1 MSATVAQILEIA
13 VQHHKAGRFAEAE
26 AMYRQVLVE
35 EPQNP
40 DALHLL
46 GVLAHQSGNNQ
57 AAVELIRR
65 AIAVRPAAAYFTN
78 LGVVL
83 TDLRRLD
90 EAVDAGRQA
99 VALNPG
105 SVEAVNNLANALR
118 EMDRLEEAVEFHRQA
133 VVLNPN
139 VADVHWNYA
148 INLLALGNF
157 AEGWPEFEW
166 RLRAPGKNLDR
177 GFSQPGWDGS
187 DISDKTILLH
197 AEGGFGDALHFVR
210 YVPMVR
216 RRAGRII
223 LECQPALI
231 SLFSQIRDVDQLI
244 ARGDRLPEFDCH
256 RPLNGLPLIFRTD
269 LESIPSTVPY
279 LQAPPQ
285 CAQYWKD
292 RLSNGKGLKVGLV
305 WAGSEIMPDRRSRS
319 LKIFAALGEIPGV
332 EFHSL
337 QKGRAANDP
346 VPSELELIDHT
357 NELHSFADSA
367 GMLANL
373 DLLISVD
380 TSAAHLAGAMA
391 RPVFTLL
398 PFICDF
404 RWLRGREDTPWYPT
418 MRLFRQ
424 ESNGDW
430 NPVVR
435 RIAEA
440 LRAKVANQDRERG

>member
-1 MSATVAQILEIA
+1 
-13 VQHHKAGRFAEAE
+13 
-26 AMYRQVLVE
+26 MYRQVLVE

-166 RLRAPGKNLDR
+166 RLRPPGKNLDR

-216 RRAGRII
+216 RRGPDYFGMSAGIDFTI
-223 LECQPALI
+223 LADKGCRSAHRPRRSVAG
-231 SLFSQIRDVDQLI
+231 V
-244 ARGDRLPEFDCH
+244 RLP
-256 RPLNGLPLIFRTD
+256 
-269 LESIPSTVPY
+269 S
-279 LQAPPQ
+279 
-285 CAQYWKD
+285 
-292 RLSNGKGLKVGLV
+292 
-305 WAGSEIMPDRRSRS
+305 S
-319 LKIFAALGEIPGV
+319 LKWPAAY
-332 EFHSL
+332 FS
-337 QKGRAANDP
+337 D
-346 VPSELELIDHT
+346 
-357 NELHSFADSA
+357 
-367 GMLANL
+367 
-373 DLLISVD
+373 
-380 TSAAHLAGAMA
+380 
-391 RPVFTLL
+391 RP
-398 PFICDF
+398 
-404 RWLRGREDTPWYPT
+404 
-418 MRLFRQ
+418 
-424 ESNGDW
+424 
-430 NPVVR
+430 
-435 RIAEA
+435 
-440 LRAKVANQDRERG
+440 

>member
-1 MSATVAQILEIA
+1 M
-13 VQHHKAGRFAEAE
+13 
-26 AMYRQVLVE
+26 
-35 EPQNP
+35 
-40 DALHLL
+40 
-46 GVLAHQSGNNQ
+46 
-57 AAVELIRR
+57 
-65 AIAVRPAAAYFTN
+65 
-78 LGVVL
+78 
-83 TDLRRLD
+83 
-90 EAVDAGRQA
+90 
-99 VALNPG
+99 
-105 SVEAVNNLANALR
+105 R
-118 EMDRLEEAVEFHRQA
+118 E
-133 VVLNPN
+133 
-139 VADVHWNYA
+139 
-148 INLLALGNF
+148 
-157 AEGWPEFEW
+157 
-166 RLRAPGKNLDR
+166 
-177 GFSQPGWDGS
+177 
-187 DISDKTILLH
+187 
-197 AEGGFGDALHFVR
+197 
-210 YVPMVR
+210 
-216 RRAGRII
+216 
-223 LECQPALI
+223 
-231 SLFSQIRDVDQLI
+231 
-244 ARGDRLPEFDCH
+244 
-256 RPLNGLPLIFRTD
+256 
-269 LESIPSTVPY
+269 
-279 LQAPPQ
+279 
-285 CAQYWKD
+285 YWKD